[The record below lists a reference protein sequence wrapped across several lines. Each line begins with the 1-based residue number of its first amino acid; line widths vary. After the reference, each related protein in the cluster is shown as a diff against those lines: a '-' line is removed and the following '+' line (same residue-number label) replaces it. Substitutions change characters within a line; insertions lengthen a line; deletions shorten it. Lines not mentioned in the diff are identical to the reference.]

1 MPTVS
6 INLSDNAYKLYIEWK
21 NDGRKASQRVSAAIM
36 LWNAQVLEPQ
46 YMTASERKE
55 AEE

>member
-6 INLSDNAYKLYIEWK
+6 INLSDNAYKLYREWK
-21 NDGRKASQRVSAAIM
+21 EDGRKASSRVSAAIM